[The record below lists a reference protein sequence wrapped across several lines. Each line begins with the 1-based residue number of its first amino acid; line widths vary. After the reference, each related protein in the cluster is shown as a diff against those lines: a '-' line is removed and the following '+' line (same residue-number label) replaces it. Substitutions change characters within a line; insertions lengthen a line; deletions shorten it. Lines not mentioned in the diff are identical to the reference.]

1 MLWNHLQVGFLD
13 EVFTIFDDHS
23 HPVVLVGD
31 QALRWMAVA
40 LVTYENLDLLVQD
53 AQHHSIVQCLLAS
66 GCWTP
71 VDIQSDFL
79 VEAVRIAEV
88 PRLE

>member
-40 LVTYENLDLLVQD
+40 LVTYE
-53 AQHHSIVQCLLAS
+53 
-66 GCWTP
+66 
-71 VDIQSDFL
+71 
-79 VEAVRIAEV
+79 VR
-88 PRLE
+88 